1 MRNNGVMKPALVLV
15 ICACLSGGVV
25 PAADKAPT
33 APQFAF
39 WYEEWRPDTWAKLQ
53 PANVFIGVPA
63 SALSEIHAHSG
74 RALPYVTFYQSV
86 LGREFLHGQDDL
98 ENVGFH
104 TPEGFLPSA
113 FGGKD
118 NYVLCSNSVELR
130 RRVLAYVD
138 RAIQQQGY
146 DGLFIDNSYLPPAS
160 DMVCDAKH
168 DHVTAGERGGPAY
181 IDLLGEVY
189 REVKKLNPAAIVM
202 TNSGNPR
209 GADTLRSGSKSLW
222 DVSDYVLW
230 ESYGYSSII
239 GNGHDRWQA
248 TIAQSTELG
257 PSPRAEK
264 VVALAYPQNLGEA
277 LYSFALA
284 RIFGFSYAAN
294 TGESKDVSNVQGGH
308 AGVFLDR
315 LPMTLGAPAPQMRHG
330 NNLSVLQRSFRN
342 GEVVANTGSEPWSF
356 KALKK
361 AVVYS
366 TEGRR
371 QVRKGETVVIA
382 PRTAVVVMFA
392 VR

>member
-1 MRNNGVMKPALVLV
+1 MRNNGVMKLALVLV
-15 ICACLSGGVV
+15 ICACLSGGLV

-33 APQFAF
+33 PPQFAF
-39 WYEEWRPDTWAKLQ
+39 WYEDWRPDTWAKLQ
-53 PANVFIGVPA
+53 PANVIIGVPS
-63 SALSEIHAHSG
+63 SALAEIHAHGG

-146 DGLFIDNSYLPPAS
+146 DGLFIDNTYLPPAS
-160 DMVCDAKH
+160 DKLCDAKH
-168 DHVTAGERGGPAY
+168 EHVTAGERGGPAY

-189 REVKKLNPAAIVM
+189 WEVKKLNPAAIVM
-202 TNSGNPR
+202 TNPGNPR
-209 GADTLRSGSKSLW
+209 VADTLRSGNKSLW
-222 DVSDYVLW
+222 EVSDYVLW
-230 ESYGYSSII
+230 ESYGYSSIV
-239 GNGHDRWQA
+239 GSGHDRWQA
-248 TIAQSTELG
+248 TIAQST
-257 PSPRAEK
+257 SPGSNPHAGK
-264 VVALAYPQNLGEA
+264 IVALAYPQNLGEA

-294 TGESKDVSNVQGGH
+294 TRESDDQGGP

-315 LPMTLGAPAPQMRHG
+315 LPMALGTPTSQMRHD
-330 NNLSVLQRSFRN
+330 NNPGILRRSFSN
-342 GEVVANTGSEPWSF
+342 GEVVANSGSEPWSF
-356 KALKK
+356 KALQK

-366 TEGRR
+366 TEGHR